1 MRNENI
7 ARILKYYRQVNNL
20 SVQEVSNKL
29 SQAKL
34 KAAVK
39 TIYAWESGRTQPDAD
54 TLLYLC
60 KIYNIDNILDV
71 FGYNEVPKSAF
82 HITEFEKALILA
94 YRKSPDLQPAIEK
107 LLGVTEPLA
116 QNKKPL

>member
-1 MRNENI
+1 MRNERI
-7 ARILKYYRQVNNL
+7 ARMLKYYRQANNL

-29 SQAKL
+29 SQANL

-39 TIYAWESGRTQPDAD
+39 TIYAWEAGRTKPDAD

-60 KIYNIDNILDV
+60 KVYNIDNILDV
-71 FGYNEVPKSAF
+71 FGYNQVPKGAF

-94 YRKSPDLQPAIEK
+94 YRNNPDLQPAIEK
-107 LLGVTEPLA
+107 LLGITEPLE
-116 QNKKPL
+116 